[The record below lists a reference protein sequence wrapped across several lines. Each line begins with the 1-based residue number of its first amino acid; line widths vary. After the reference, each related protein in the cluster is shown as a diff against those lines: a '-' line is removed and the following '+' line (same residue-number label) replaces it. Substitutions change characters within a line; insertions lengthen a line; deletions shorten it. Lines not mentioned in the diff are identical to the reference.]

1 MPPKKPAGSRGR
13 KPPPRRTPP
22 PKTSSKTTRV
32 GGYSR
37 RDGTKVKSHNRE
49 LAWKQARAAWA
60 GAGVSG
66 ITTMALIA
74 EFGLSLVSTIFL
86 LLTALTTWLAV
97 WAGQK
102 ANGNKR
108 KMRSQLNARKKMAPQ
123 RRR

>member
-1 MPPKKPAGSRGR
+1 MPPR
-13 KPPPRRTPP
+13 KRSPRRTPP
-22 PKTSSKTTRV
+22 PKSPPRKTRV

-49 LAWKQARAAWA
+49 MAWKQARAAWA

-66 ITTMALIA
+66 LTTMALVA
-74 EFGLSLVSTIFL
+74 EFGLSLVSTIFI

-108 KMRSQLNARKKMAPQ
+108 KMRAQMNARKAAPKK
-123 RRR
+123 RR